1 MNMLCSHSVVDSIHK
16 QKSLSLEFTSLEK
29 PNNKMNPKKTYIDP
43 PGSWTERRLPGKIWD
58 HGVGVGMGTGLVK
71 GRGGERSEKVKFG
84 KVWGW
89 GGEDGRSFNIGG
101 GKKISTLRGPF

>member
-43 PGSWTERRLPGKIWD
+43 PGSWIQRRLPGKIWE
-58 HGVGVGMGTGLVK
+58 HGVGEGVGAGWVK
-71 GRGGERSEKVKFG
+71 GRQGERRENIT
-84 KVWGW
+84 
-89 GGEDGRSFNIGG
+89 GESLGMGR
-101 GKKISTLRGPF
+101 